1 MLLDQKTA
9 IIQRCLLPMMLACL
23 ANPVWAAEDEGEPP
37 MEKRSKVEQAQ
48 TQSRD
53 SRKPQPFPK
62 TPRKFTPSEEISADS
77 AVTFPVDI

>member
-1 MLLDQKTA
+1 MPLDHSTA

-23 ANPVWAAEDEGEPP
+23 ANPVCAADDKGEPP
-37 MEKRSKVEQAQ
+37 ADKRSETEQRQ

-53 SRKPQPFPK
+53 SKKSQPLR

-77 AVTFPVDI
+77 AVSFPVDI